1 MSRVIENMGDASP
14 LKWFKYVSMLEV
26 AWPGLWISRLNSLA
40 WKLNMAVRV
49 FRGSIAVRR

>member
-1 MSRVIENMGDASP
+1 MSRVIENMRDASP

-26 AWPGLWISRLNSLA
+26 AWPGLWISGLNSLA

-49 FRGSIAVRR
+49 FEVL